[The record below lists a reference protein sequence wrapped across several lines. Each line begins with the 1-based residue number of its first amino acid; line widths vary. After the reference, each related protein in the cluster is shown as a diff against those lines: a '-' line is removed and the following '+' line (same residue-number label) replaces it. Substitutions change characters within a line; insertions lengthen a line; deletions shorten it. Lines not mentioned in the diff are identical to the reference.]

1 MVGSFA
7 VFIGAWI
14 GAVIAFI
21 LGRYVFREKSESL
34 ANKYRITKA
43 LDKAFKTEGLKVVI
57 LLRLCPL
64 IPFTA
69 FNYVMGITAVSFSAY
84 AVGTVGIIPGTVVYV
99 FIGTTIG
106 SIQDAA
112 TGNYD
117 AGVAPLILIII
128 GSILAC
134 VAIIYISIV
143 VKRYLN

>member
-43 LDKAFKTEGLKVVI
+43 LDRAFKTEGLKVVI

-106 SIQDAA
+106 SI
-112 TGNYD
+112 
-117 AGVAPLILIII
+117 
-128 GSILAC
+128 
-134 VAIIYISIV
+134 
-143 VKRYLN
+143 